1 MKLCELKRLKEA
13 PEQGMMLAYT
23 RKKVIFHSYSNLMEV
38 ESLIGEMELLELHL
52 FDKGREYRCI
62 ASRSPRYCDG
72 MIEAVIDF
80 PEEDEEHVYKE
91 KVRLQKGMGAEKIVV
106 LNHLS
111 YSEDNG
117 MLMVDNYRLRM
128 EEEADA

>member
-1 MKLCELKRLKEA
+1 
-13 PEQGMMLAYT
+13 MLAYT
-23 RKKVIFHSYSNLMEV
+23 RKKVLFHAYSSLMEV
-38 ESLIGEMELLELHL
+38 ERLLGEMELLELHL
-52 FDKGREYRCI
+52 FAHDREYRSI

-91 KVRLQKGMGAEKIVV
+91 KVLLQKGMGTEKIVV

-111 YSEDNG
+111 YSEAHG